1 MEYTDDMKKRLKR
14 IEGQARGVIRMM
26 DENKNCEDVIH
37 QLSAIRSAVEK
48 LSVYIVGS
56 NMEYCIKD
64 SLKKGENTEEV
75 IADALKLLAKTR

>member
-1 MEYTDDMKKRLKR
+1 MEYTEDMKKRLKR

-48 LSVYIVGS
+48 LSVYVVGS

-64 SLKKGENTEEV
+64 SLSKGENTEEV
-75 IADALKLLAKTR
+75 IEDALKLLSKTR